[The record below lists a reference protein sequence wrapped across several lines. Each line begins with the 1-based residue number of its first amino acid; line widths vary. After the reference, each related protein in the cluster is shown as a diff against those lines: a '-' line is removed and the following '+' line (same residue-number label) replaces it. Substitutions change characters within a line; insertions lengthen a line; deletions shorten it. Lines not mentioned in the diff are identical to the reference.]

1 MIQFIFMLSIG
12 RVVIGDLLNA
22 FWNMRSDGH
31 WFFPVNGTLW
41 FLRELFIVSIL
52 FPLPLLIVRYV
63 KPLIGLP
70 VLALFSVLLDY
81 KCVLP
86 GTYNAFIYFTIG
98 AYVGYYKIVILDLCR
113 NYRVLWSVLYAVI
126 VIADLKYYQVDNGF
140 LNEFHRLGFF
150 VGSFAVL
157 GYTCSLQSKYKGINL
172 PSLAMFIFLSHSM
185 LRTFPMMISYKIM
198 SNLPAVAY
206 MFNIISTL
214 VLCFIVYMTLKKIL
228 NDKLFGLL
236 IGGR

>member
-1 MIQFIFMLSIG
+1 M
-12 RVVIGDLLNA
+12 
-22 FWNMRSDGH
+22 
-31 WFFPVNGTLW
+31 
-41 FLRELFIVSIL
+41 
-52 FPLPLLIVRYV
+52 
-63 KPLIGLP
+63 
-70 VLALFSVLLDY
+70 LLDY

-113 NYRVLWSVLYAVI
+113 NYRVLWSVIYAVI

-206 MFNIISTL
+206 MFNIIITL
-214 VLCFIVYMTLKKIL
+214 VLCFLVYMALKKIL

>member
-1 MIQFIFMLSIG
+1 MLSIG

-98 AYVGYYKIVILDLCR
+98 AYVGYYKIVILYLCR

-150 VGSFAVL
+150 
-157 GYTCSLQSKYKGINL
+157 SL
-172 PSLAMFIFLSHSM
+172 
-185 LRTFPMMISYKIM
+185 TF
-198 SNLPAVAY
+198 N
-206 MFNIISTL
+206 
-214 VLCFIVYMTLKKIL
+214 
-228 NDKLFGLL
+228 
-236 IGGR
+236 